1 MLERLLNYQLTL
13 VELVCIAAVLGIP
26 YAAAGIVWTSTHSGH
41 LEQLEGV
48 HLMASLLGSILLW
61 PVVGLSGC
69 G

>member
-13 VELVCIAAVLGIP
+13 VELACIAAVLGIP
-26 YAAAGIVWTSTHSGH
+26 YAAAGIVWTSTHSGQ
-41 LEQLEGV
+41 LEQLQGAR
-48 HLMASLLGSILLW
+48 LMASLLGSILLW